1 MIAPEPHSEN
11 PSESVSRSP
20 NNLPRSAGQDGRAVA
35 RQNLPGPPRLPRT
48 PDALSLLQAFRHRWV
63 LALSL
68 SLLAGIV
75 GAAATWYWLPR
86 AKTQYRAYALLRIA
100 AAPQRVAFPT
110 TIEDKGDFLV
120 YRQTQAEL
128 MRSRFVLRSALNFY

>member
-1 MIAPEPHSEN
+1 MSAQEEPNSQNPESTNGKANNVQRP
-11 PSESVSRSP
+11 PS
-20 NNLPRSAGQDGRAVA
+20 QDGRAVVG
-35 RQNLPGPPRLPRT
+35 REILPGPPRLPRT
-48 PDALSLLQAFRHRWV
+48 PDAVSLLQAFRHRWV
-63 LALSL
+63 LGLSL
-68 SLLAGIV
+68 GLLAGI
-75 GAAATWYWLPR
+75 AAAVATWYWLPR

-128 MRSRFVLRSALNFY
+128 MR